1 MLLAA
6 IISWIAYAEL
16 GATAVGQR
24 VFDVDANS
32 QAALSDF
39 DIFQEAGLHESLPS
53 PFPCIPLFSLSPLLR
68 QQQVSYSMDC
78 PCGVICSSRY
88 GISLRQLL
96 RDRTQGGLTL
106 HWNEDFDFLG
116 LY

>member
-32 QAALSDF
+32 QAALLDF

-53 PFPCIPLFSLSPLLR
+53 PIPCLFPLSPLSR
-68 QQQVSYSMDC
+68 QQQVSYSMGC
-78 PCGVICSSRY
+78 PCNVICSSGN
-88 GISLRQLL
+88 GISLGQLL
-96 RDRTQGGLTL
+96 RDRTQGGLTP
-106 HWNEDFDFLG
+106 HWNMDLTFDFQV
-116 LY
+116 Y